1 MYQRDIL
8 IIGSTGMAG
17 SMLAKYFPEADTLD
31 RSSGFDAFQT
41 GKMRRYFKNITAK
54 YDYIINCVGVLV
66 QDSEDS
72 PSRAIKINSVFPRTL
87 EEIFKDTP
95 TKIIHIST
103 DCVFSG
109 ARGGYTEYCTPDERS
124 PYGASKALGEIEN
137 EKDITLRT
145 SIIGP
150 EIVKRKN
157 PGLLQWFV
165 DYPDTKTYGWQ
176 NAYWNGITT
185 LQLAK
190 CIEVVMNNPEMSGLY
205 HPVSPES
212 VSKFRLLNMINDT
225 YKLGKEVLS
234 YLKRPPVNKTLVNTR
249 TQDFQIPSLETQLQE
264 LYDYCQK

>member
-1 MYQRDIL
+1 MSML

-31 RSSGFDAFQT
+31 RASGFDAFQT
-41 GKMRRYFKNITAK
+41 GNMRRYFKNIQSR
-54 YDYIINCVGVLV
+54 YDYIVNCVGVLV
-66 QDSEDS
+66 QESNES
-72 PSRAIKINSVFPRTL
+72 PPRAIKINSVFPRTL

-109 ARGGYTEYCTPDERS
+109 SRGGYTEYCAPDERS

-137 EKDITLRT
+137 GKDITLRT

-150 EIVKRKN
+150 EIKERKN
-157 PGLLQWFV
+157 PGLLQWFLNSEDKV
-165 DYPDTKTYGWQ
+165 YGWQ

-190 CIEVVMNNPEMSGLY
+190 CVETIMNNPDMVGLY

-212 VSKFRLLNMINDT
+212 VSKHRLLKMINTT
-225 YKLGKEVLS
+225 YQLGKEVVS
-234 YLKRPPVNKTLVNTR
+234 VLKNPPVNKTLVNTR
-249 TQDFQIPSLETQLQE
+249 TTKFQIPLLETQLQE